1 MPQIAGPRPGRGR
14 MVAAAEEN
22 RLDELARMDA
32 VAQAEAVARGD
43 LSRRELVE
51 AAIERIERIDPQLNA
66 VVVRLFAEARER
78 ADAASGPLAGVPFL
92 LKDLGARQA
101 GLPYF
106 AGNRALRDAGHRARE
121 DTPVGARFREIGL
134 VTLGKSSTPEFGLQ
148 STTQPLAFGPT
159 RNPWDPALST
169 GGSSGG
175 ACAAVAAGLVPVAHA
190 NDGGGSIRIPAA
202 WCGLVG
208 LKPSRGRIASDP
220 RLIRPTSVE
229 FVVSRSLRD
238 TAVLLD
244 LLQGTHPGALFTLGA
259 PRRSYAAEI
268 GAPVERLRVG
278 LLARAPGPPVHP
290 QCAAAVEATG
300 RLLASLGHEVEESWP
315 EALFATEE
323 RALLGLVFGPLEYR
337 ACLAD
342 LEQMLGRRVEREDVE
357 PYLWELADLGS
368 PPVSADQYMRA
379 AELQQAWAA
388 RLAGWWLGREMPVP
402 LGPSGRSARG
412 FDLLVTP
419 AVPEPA
425 VPLEELD
432 ATRLG
437 PSALLDRMGWHM
449 AFTEP
454 FNATGQPAIAL
465 PLHWTPDGL
474 PVGVQLVA
482 AIGREGLLL
491 RAAAQLEAARP
502 WRDRVPPIH
511 A

>member
-1 MPQIAGPRPGRGR
+1 M
-14 MVAAAEEN
+14 
-22 RLDELARMDA
+22 DELARMDA
-32 VAQAEAVARGD
+32 VAQAEAVARGE
-43 LSRRELVE
+43 LSQRDLVE
-51 AAIERIERIDPQLNA
+51 AAVERIERIGPHLNA
-66 VVVRLFAEARER
+66 VVVKLYAEARR
-78 ADAASGPLAGVPFL
+78 HAAAATGPLAGVPFL

-101 GLPYF
+101 GQPYF

-134 VTLGKSSTPEFGLQ
+134 VTVGKSSTSEFGLQ

-159 RNPWDPALST
+159 RNPWDPTRSA

-190 NDGGGSIRIPAA
+190 SDGGGSIRIPAA
-202 WCGLVG
+202 WCGIVG

-220 RLIRPTSVE
+220 RRIRPTSVE

-238 TAVLLD
+238 TAILLD
-244 LLQGTHPGALFTLGA
+244 LLQGSHPGALFTLA
-259 PRRSYAAEI
+259 PPRRPYLAEI
-268 GAPVERLRVG
+268 GAPVEKLRIGILAQAPEVG
-278 LLARAPGPPVHP
+278 VHP
-290 QCAAAVEATG
+290 QSAAAVEAAG
-300 RLLASLGHEVEESWP
+300 RLLASLGHAVEESWP
-315 EALFATEE
+315 SALFATED
-323 RALLGLVFGPLEYR
+323 RALLGLVFGPIEYR

-368 PPVSADQYMRA
+368 PPVSADQYLRA
-379 AELQQAWAA
+379 AEVQQAWAA
-388 RLAGWWLGREMPVP
+388 RLADWW
-402 LGPSGRSARG
+402 AQG

-419 AVPEPA
+419 AVSEPA
-425 VPLEELD
+425 VALEELD
-432 ATRLG
+432 ATRIG
-437 PSALLDRMGWHM
+437 PAALLDRMGAHM

-454 FNATGQPAIAL
+454 FNATGQPAITL

-482 AIGREGLLL
+482 ALGREGLLL
-491 RAAAQLEAARP
+491 RVAAQLEAARP
-502 WRDRVPPIH
+502 WRDRLPPIH

>member
-1 MPQIAGPRPGRGR
+1 MET
-14 MVAAAEEN
+14 AAKEAP
-22 RLDELARMDA
+22 LDELARMDA
-32 VAQAEAVARGD
+32 VAQAEAVADGE

-51 AAIERIERIDPQLNA
+51 AAIERIERIDPHLNS
-66 VVVRLFAEARER
+66 VVVRLWAEARNG
-78 ADAASGPLAGVPFL
+78 ADQASGRLAGVPFL

-106 AGNRALRDAGHRARE
+106 AGNRALRDAGHRARQ

-134 VTLGKSSTPEFGLQ
+134 VTVGKSSTPEFGLQ

-159 RNPWDPALST
+159 RNPWDPTRSA

-202 WCGLVG
+202 WCGIVG

-238 TAVLLD
+238 TAILLD
-244 LLQGTHPGALFTLGA
+244 LLQGSHPGALFTLGA

-268 GAPVERLRVG
+268 GAPVERLRIG
-278 LLARAPGPPVHP
+278 LLARAPGTPVDPH
-290 QCAAAVEATG
+290 CAAAVEATG
-300 RLLASLGHEVEESWP
+300 RLLASLGHAVEESWP
-315 EALFATEE
+315 PALFATEE

-368 PPVSADQYMRA
+368 PPVSADQYLRA

-388 RLAGWWLGREMPVP
+388 SLAGWW
-402 LGPSGRSARG
+402 ARG

-419 AVPEPA
+419 TVPEPA
-425 VPLEELD
+425 IALEELD

-437 PSALLDRMGWHM
+437 PAALLDRMGRHM

-454 FNATGQPAIAL
+454 FNATGQPAITL
-465 PLHWTPDGL
+465 PLHWSPDGL

-482 AIGREGLLL
+482 AVGREGLLL
-491 RAAAQLEAARP
+491 RVAAQLEVARP